1 MTDLQSSTSL
11 ALGDLSGR
19 VALVTGSA
27 RNIGRSIALGLA
39 RAGAKVMVNALSDRV
54 AAERVA
60 QEIQALGGQAQV
72 HLANVADPQE
82 VMGLVDACVDSFGCL
97 DILVN
102 NAALRRH
109 ANFEQLGW
117 QEWREVMGVI
127 LDGSYLCSSAALAH
141 LKQSPMASIINL
153 GGMSAHTGS
162 RERAHV
168 IAAKTGL
175 IGLTRA
181 LACDLSEHGIN
192 VNCVVPGLIETER
205 GHSAGTG
212 TPEHHAKNKTLSGV
226 RGRPEDV
233 ADLVVFLCGPKA
245 RYITGQTLHANG
257 GAFFS
262 GA

>member
-1 MTDLQSSTSL
+1 
-11 ALGDLSGR
+11 
-19 VALVTGSA
+19 
-27 RNIGRSIALGLA
+27 
-39 RAGAKVMVNALSDRV
+39 
-54 AAERVA
+54 
-60 QEIQALGGQAQV
+60 
-72 HLANVADPQE
+72 
-82 VMGLVDACVDSFGCL
+82 
-97 DILVN
+97 
-102 NAALRRH
+102 
-109 ANFEQLGW
+109 
-117 QEWREVMGVI
+117 
-127 LDGSYLCSSAALAH
+127 
-141 LKQSPMASIINL
+141 MASIINL

-205 GHSAGTG
+205 GHSAGG
-212 TPEHHAKNKTLSGV
+212 GAPEHHAKNKTLSGV

-262 GA
+262 GG

>member
-1 MTDLQSSTSL
+1 MGESQMTEGL
-11 ALGDLSGR
+11 AQGDLSGR

-27 RNIGRSIALGLA
+27 RNIGRAIALGLA
-39 RAGAKVMVNALSDRV
+39 RAGAKVMVSAVSDQV
-54 AAERVA
+54 EAERVA
-60 QEIQALGGQAQV
+60 QEIRDLGGQAQV
-72 HLANVADPQE
+72 HLANVSSPEQ
-82 VMGLVDACVDSFGCL
+82 VLGLVNACVKSFGRL

-109 ANFEQLGW
+109 AKFEELGW
-117 QEWREVMGVI
+117 EQWREVIGVI
-127 LDGSYLCSSAALAH
+127 LDGSYLCSHAALEH
-141 LKQSPMASIINL
+141 LKRSDMASIINF

-162 RERAHV
+162 RERVHV

-181 LACDLSEHGIN
+181 LACDLSEHGVN

-205 GHSAGTG
+205 GESAGLG
-212 TPEHHAKNKTLSGV
+212 APEHHAKNKTLSCLK
-226 RGRPEDV
+226 GRTEDV

-257 GAFFS
+257 GAYFS
-262 GA
+262 